1 MKKGLPVLK
10 PDSPFPIKKAAGL
23 VCPRLLFPIYSLIF
37 NGLQADLW
45 VIIVVI
51 IVSA

>member
-1 MKKGLPVLK
+1 MKKGLPVRK
-10 PDSPFPIKKAAGL
+10 PDSPFSTKKAPGI
-23 VCPRLLFPIYSLIF
+23 VCQGLLFSIYSSIF
-37 NGLQADLW
+37 TGLQADLG